1 MTNIDELF
9 KKPRVPGN
17 KRKQPPTQNP
27 EEIYKVAKHAAN
39 GDAKGGEHL
48 NGDAQDE
55 EDGSAGPQLPPE
67 DDEIDDEEGRF
78 FSSGIT
84 QDTKNALDYMD
95 GEDDEDLSP
104 EKYDVAWLR
113 KTSQKFK
120 KTIAVNAELRAKHEE
135 DPQQFMASEGD
146 LDAEIKALSIL
157 TDHTDLYIEFAKMGC
172 VKSLVSLLSHDNTD
186 ISIQSVQVLSEL
198 TDEDVQAGE
207 DDWNAI
213 VDSMLDADLPDLIAQ
228 NFERLDESN
237 EADRNGVYHLL
248 SLVENL
254 SSKSSVLETL
264 LEESSLLKWLLG
276 RIQTK
281 ETSVSQNKQYSAEVL
296 SIILQSA
303 EKCKTLALDL
313 DFVEVAL
320 QLLSRYRKHDP
331 HKDTEEEEYAE
342 NLFDGLSCLVETSSG
357 KHKLLEAEGVELC
370 LIMIREGKFSKPR
383 ALRLLDH
390 ATSDRGG
397 AEVCEKVV
405 EVGGLSTLFGLFMKQ
420 KDQTTTEHVLGI
432 LASMFRSLSGNSAS
446 RIRVLAKFME
456 KDYQKLRKLISHRRE
471 YTTKLD
477 RVEAQMQEVRQ
488 QAKDVSQE
496 DLDSERLFRR
506 LDAGLFSYQTIDVIL
521 AWLIAE
527 DGGARAKVTELL
539 RDRDENVADIQST
552 LREQLKGL
560 ANDRGER
567 EADDI
572 DMLQTL
578 IDLV

>member
-9 KKPRVPGN
+9 KKPGVPGS
-17 KRKQPPTQNP
+17 KRKHPPTQNP
-27 EEIYKVAKHAAN
+27 EEFYKVAKHAAN
-39 GDAKGGEHL
+39 EDAKGGEHR
-48 NGDAQDE
+48 NGDTQNGEDE
-55 EDGSAGPQLPPE
+55 SAGPDLPPGE
-67 DDEIDDEEGRF
+67 DEVDDEEGRF
-78 FSSGIT
+78 FGSGIT
-84 QDTKNALDYMD
+84 RDTENALDYMD
-95 GEDDEDLSP
+95 GEDGEDLSP
-104 EKYDVAWLR
+104 EKYDLAWLR
-113 KTSQKFK
+113 KAGQKFK
-120 KTIAVNAELRAKHEE
+120 KTIAVNAELRAKYEE

-157 TDHTDLYIEFAKMGC
+157 TDHTDLYTDFAKLGC

-186 ISIQSVQVLSEL
+186 IAIQSVQVLSEL
-198 TDEDVQAGE
+198 TDDDVQAGE

-213 VDSMLDADLPDLIAQ
+213 VDSMLEGDLSDLIAQ

-254 SSKSSVLETL
+254 SSKPSALENL
-264 LEESSLLKWLLG
+264 LQEPSLLKWILA

-296 SIILQSA
+296 SIMLQSS
-303 EKCKTLALDL
+303 EKCRPLALEL

-331 HKDTEEEEYAE
+331 SKDTEEEYAE
-342 NLFDGLSCLVETSSG
+342 NIFDGLTCLVETSSG
-357 KHKLLEAEGVELC
+357 KQKLLHAEGVELC
-370 LIMIREGKFSKPR
+370 LIMIREGKFSKAR

-397 AEVCEKVV
+397 AEVCEKIV
-405 EVGGLSTLFGLFMKQ
+405 EAGGLSAIFGLFMKQ
-420 KDQTTTEHVLGI
+420 KDQTTTEHLLGI
-432 LASMFRSLSGNSAS
+432 LASMFRSLPGNSAS

-471 YTTKLD
+471 YSAKLD
-477 RVEAQMQEVRQ
+477 RVEEQMQEERQ
-488 QAKDVSQE
+488 QAKDANQE

-506 LDAGLFSYQTIDVIL
+506 LDAGLFSFQTIDVIL
-521 AWLIAE
+521 AWLVAE
-527 DGGARAKVTELL
+527 DEGARAKVTELL
-539 RDRDENVADIQST
+539 QDRDERVADIQST
-552 LREQLKGL
+552 LREQLKGTR
-560 ANDRGER
+560 NDKSER

-578 IDLV
+578 IDLL